1 MIYEG
6 RFLSNLRQ
14 RIAEDLTARHTELG
28 NGTQIVADDAA
39 ATGMRCARIMG
50 AISSLKNVLTMI
62 DQIEDE
68 MSGKSKKKGME

>member
-14 RIAEDLTARHTELG
+14 RIADELNARHTELG

-50 AISSLKNVLTMI
+50 AISSLKGVLELI
-62 DQIEDE
+62 NQIEDE
-68 MSGKSKKKGME
+68 MSGKSKKPGN